1 MGPIGVLSLVPA
13 GLGCHVT
20 FHHWIISISF
30 LLVVNFSVIQTAYS
44 SCHPSVPRHS
54 VIQTHTVN
62 NLYQ

>member
-20 FHHWIISISF
+20 FHHWIISMSF

-44 SCHPSVPRHS
+44 SCHQFLDTALYRHT
-54 VIQTHTVN
+54 Q
-62 NLYQ
+62 